1 MSTTN
6 YKHSELFAK
15 LKSIEESIPD
25 NLTSYQY
32 LSVLDEL
39 IFNGLYPLIEGT
51 KFFENFLAQILGW
64 QTINSKR
71 KVVGVGRQA
80 FSSYLTLFFLLE
92 NPKQR
97 LKLIK
102 KMKIDRSVLFE
113 AMRRWSSIA
122 EEIHHISDTEIITK
136 DVLVQIADLSE
147 RASMRDSHHVMA
159 IYNQVHY
166 WHEQATS
173 FKSQI
178 LEKYTRLCLTTAQR
192 DYVQMNCQG
201 DLDDIIQIYFMS
213 AGKAIDK
220 CDTDKGV
227 LTTHIQNWL
236 LSAKNVV
243 IATYNNGVVSH
254 SNSKS
259 SLKDKAKDRAKLG
272 AEAGKELIHTMGT
285 GTSMGT
291 MSVDA
296 VSLDEIEDMIADDLD
311 DSRDKEDT
319 INQIRRVTKYFDK
332 TGIGRILLGIQDI
345 LSEEDVQTLRALAL

>member
-1 MSTTN
+1 MNTTNPKPRQTLRHSSSSTTSGTISN
-6 YKHSELFAK
+6 YNHSRLFAR
-15 LKSIEESIPD
+15 LKSIEESIPN

-39 IFNGLYPLIEGT
+39 IYKGMYPLIEGT

-80 FSSYLTLFFLLE
+80 FSSYATLYLLLD
-92 NPKQR
+92 NSKQR
-97 LKLIK
+97 LKLLK
-102 KMKIDRSVLFE
+102 KMKLDRAVLFE
-113 AMRRWSSIA
+113 AMRRWISIA
-122 EEIHHISDTEIITK
+122 EEITSISNT
-136 DVLVQIADLSE
+136 DVLTADALTQIADLSE
-147 RASMRDSHHVMA
+147 RASVRDDFHIVA

-166 WHEQATS
+166 WHEQAVS

-201 DLDDIIQIYFMS
+201 DLDDIIQVYFMS

-220 CDTDKGV
+220 CDTEKGV

-243 IATYNNGVVSH
+243 IATYVNGAVTH
-254 SNSKS
+254 SK
-259 SLKDKAKDRAKLG
+259 G
-272 AEAGKELIHTMGT
+272 TEAGAALIKTVIDH
-285 GTSMGT
+285 
-291 MSVDA
+291 
-296 VSLDEIEDMIADDLD
+296 VSLDEIENMIADELEDAGE
-311 DSRDKEDT
+311 KEET
-319 INQIRRVTKYFDK
+319 VNQVRRVTKFFDK
-332 TGIGRILLGIQDI
+332 TGIGRILLGVQDV
-345 LSEEDVQTLRALAL
+345 LSEEDVQTLRALAV

>member
-1 MSTTN
+1 MATN
-6 YKHSELFAK
+6 TYKHSELFAK
-15 LKSIEESIPD
+15 LKSIEEAIPN

-39 IFNGLYPLIEGT
+39 IYQGLYPLVEGT
-51 KFFENFLAQILGW
+51 KFFEGFLAQILGW

-80 FSSYLTLFFLLE
+80 FSSYATLFFLLDD
-92 NPKQR
+92 PKQR
-97 LKLIK
+97 LKLLK
-102 KMKIDRSVLFE
+102 KMKVDRAVLFE

-122 EEIHHISDTEIITK
+122 EEITSISDTEIISN
-136 DVLVQIADLSE
+136 DALIQIADLSE
-147 RASMRDSHHVMA
+147 RSSMRQDFHVIA
-159 IYNQVHY
+159 VYNQVKY
-166 WHEQATS
+166 WHDQAVA

-192 DYVQMNCQG
+192 DYVQTNCQG

-243 IATYNNGVVSH
+243 LATYTTGHTNQ
-254 SNSKS
+254 SKVN
-259 SLKDKAKDRAKLG
+259 
-272 AEAGKELIHTMGT
+272 AGKDLTGDLLNKETSGTPSSIH
-285 GTSMGT
+285 
-291 MSVDA
+291 

-311 DSRDKEDT
+311 ESRDKEDT
-319 INQIRRVTKYFDK
+319 INQVRRVTKFFDK
-332 TGIGRILLGIQDI
+332 TGIGRLLLGIQEV